1 MNNCELLK
9 QMLQDAATD
18 PTTTHETLKTAMLT
32 SIAGSLAIIADIMEK
47 EGVDDGKEKDPASG
61 S

>member
-1 MNNCELLK
+1 MNNSELLK

-18 PTTTHETLKTAMLT
+18 PTTTHTMLQTAMLT

-47 EGVDDGKEKDPASG
+47 EGADDGEEKDPAS
-61 S
+61 